1 MFKVC
6 ALCWSLFVIVF
17 SGAAFGDDNFV
28 AQMAQMV
35 ESGMGD
41 SCNDTAFLSCVRAKN
56 PACKAAVNTAL
67 EQCRPKLPK
76 KISQSDMQNDPD
88 TVMGEWTDCVTE
100 KTQAALKVSDEL
112 MAKCDAQLDDSEDDS
127 QALAP
132 PDMSPEQ
139 YKANLEKVGKQMLA
153 ASQAHAQSLGTA
165 DVTLPIYK
173 NSSVVSRMDGPQ
185 VAQLLG
191 TQTALPV
198 VGFVSPDSLD
208 TVTRFYK
215 NNLKGFRQHKF
226 ANGVV
231 FVEGNVAPTGVNDLG
246 FLVKLAAYPHV
257 MIAPVEGDNKV
268 LAGSKS
274 TIAIS
279 FKK

>member
-17 SGAAFGDDNFV
+17 SGAAFGDDNIA
-28 AQMAQMV
+28 AQMAQMA
-35 ESGMGD
+35 ESSMRD
-41 SCNDTAFLSCVRAKN
+41 SCNDTAFLSCVGAKV
-56 PACKAAVNTAL
+56 PACKTTVNTAI
-67 EQCRPKLPK
+67 EQCRFKFPK
-76 KISQSDMQNDPD
+76 KISPSNTQSYSD
-88 TVMGEWTDCVTE
+88 TVLGEWSICVTE
-100 KTQAALKVSDEL
+100 KIQTALKISDEL
-112 MAKCDAQLDDSEDDS
+112 MTKCDAQSSDNDGES
-127 QALAP
+127 QAQI

-139 YKANLEKVGKQMLA
+139 YKAELEKVGKQMLA
-153 ASQAHAQSLGTA
+153 ASQSHAQSVGTS

-185 VAQLLG
+185 VAQFLG

-231 FVEGNVAPTGVNDLG
+231 FVEGDVAPTGVNDLG
-246 FLVKLAAYPHV
+246 LLVKLAAYQHV
-257 MIAPVEGDNKV
+257 MIAPVEADNKV

-274 TIAIS
+274 TISIS